1 MDMSIYALKMSFRDL
16 LDRMEFEQ
24 PIVTIPAS
32 RRAANAG
39 QFKDAGK
46 PSRLRRRMRR
56 MGGML
61 QSGNAGWSVRTW

>member
-1 MDMSIYALKMSFRDL
+1 MSMYALKMSFRDL

-24 PIVTIPAS
+24 PVVTIPAS
-32 RRAANAG
+32 GKAANAG

-46 PSRLRRRMRR
+46 QSHLRRRARR

-61 QSGNAGWSVRTW
+61 QSGNVGWSVRTW